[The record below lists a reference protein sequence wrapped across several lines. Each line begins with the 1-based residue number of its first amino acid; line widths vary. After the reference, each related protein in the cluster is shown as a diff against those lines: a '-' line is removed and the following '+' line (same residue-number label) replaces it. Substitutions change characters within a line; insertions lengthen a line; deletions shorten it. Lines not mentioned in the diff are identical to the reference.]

1 MRARALQTL
10 RPLEKLVSALPLAM
24 LNPVEA
30 IRAEHQHALL
40 RASTI
45 AREELPHPR
54 HVPHPR
60 VYPNAYRGHISP
72 TGRLT
77 ANDANVVNFALRCAE
92 DDTPFPVWLWRAR
105 ESSVPLK
112 GLIVICHGFNH
123 RVDGGWRSLALE
135 LAAEGF
141 AVAGFDQPGH
151 GSAVGMRGY
160 IPSFDRLAT
169 RPYTVALA
177 ALEHLKADPVAPGAV
192 RSEGTRLPVFLLG
205 ESMGGATAL
214 TASLQQPGFWA
225 GVMCLAPMA
234 GIHPTLMPPDWQ
246 VRLLQLLASWFP
258 TLPLVPTRDFTSMCY
273 KDPAMRLHVMNDT
286 ITRYKGKL
294 RLSTGLSLL
303 DGSTTIQAR
312 AAEISVPSLCI
323 MHGTADLVC
332 CVDHA
337 ADVARAA
344 ASPDTTFV
352 AWAGAW
358 HGLLNEP
365 SDTVQ
370 RLARDACTWF
380 ASRAAGAQE
389 AYASG
394 QDWQGV
400 PGHRWY
406 SRPVGRAPWWYEL
419 QAGSRP
425 QEHQQQLAPACSEAE
440 NAAAAEEM
448 SGQAAEH
455 GTDPGQLMAVEEA
468 DVVAHLAREG
478 F

>member
-1 MRARALQTL
+1 M
-10 RPLEKLVSALPLAM
+10 
-24 LNPVEA
+24 
-30 IRAEHQHALL
+30 
-40 RASTI
+40 
-45 AREELPHPR
+45 
-54 HVPHPR
+54 
-60 VYPNAYRGHISP
+60 
-72 TGRLT
+72 
-77 ANDANVVNFALRCAE
+77 NFALRCAE
-92 DDTPFPVWLWRAR
+92 DDTPFPVWLWRA
-105 ESSVPLK
+105 SDTSAPLK

-123 RVDGGWRSLALE
+123 RVDGCWRSLALE

-169 RPYTVALA
+169 RPYTVAMA
-177 ALEHLKADPVAPGAV
+177 ALEHLKAGPGAPGAV
-192 RSEGTRLPVFLLG
+192 RQEGPRLPVFLLG

-214 TASLQQPGFWA
+214 NASLQQPGFWA

-234 GIHPTLMPPDWQ
+234 GIHPTLMPPAWQ
-246 VRLLQLLASWFP
+246 VRMLQLLASWFP

-286 ITRYKGKL
+286 ITRYRGRL

-303 DGSTTIQAR
+303 DGSTTVQSR
-312 AAEISVPSLCI
+312 ASEVSVPSLCI

-365 SDTVQ
+365 ADTVQ
-370 RLARDACTWF
+370 RLARDVCTWF
-380 ASRAAGAQE
+380 SSRAAGAQA

-400 PGHRWY
+400 PGRRWY

-419 QAGSRP
+419 QADAQL
-425 QEHQQQLAPACSEAE
+425 QEGPAQHKQQAAAVQPACSEAE
-440 NAAAAEEM
+440 NAAAAAEM

-455 GTDPGQLMAVEEA
+455 GADPGHLMAVDEA
-468 DVVAHLAREG
+468 EVLAHLAREG